1 MYIILDKNLKRTNT
15 LTLDDDTN
23 LFWGETVERQ
33 IADDETNSD
42 DVSAESTFNTTDPNA
57 NSKSWNDTIN
67 NLTVLA
73 DSPVASNLIVG
84 NYIGVHD
91 DTVNHW
97 RIYRIYQTD
106 ETIDSTSGTHLKS
119 CDAINLAIWRLGKT
133 IPVKK
138 EITECTLKI
147 ALEWIMA
154 GTGWDVENNS
164 TSGLYA
170 DVEFDGSSTSQS
182 MLQTVLS
189 DFDVEANAY
198 VNIDSSGIV
207 TDFILDIEDELGKNE
222 GKRITYGDNMLSI
235 DRQTVDTTLITK
247 LYVYGNNGKSIDSVN
262 NGANFITDSQANV
275 LYNADPT
282 TWLEGSITSS
292 AIDNPAALLAWGTKT
307 LRLFNHPRVNY
318 SVETTQNFNPNLG
331 DTIKVIDLAMNPI
344 LTTQARVI
352 QKVTSDSDPSQN
364 KVVLGEFSTVN
375 VVTPSFIKNLEQRWG
390 DHVRELFEEAKKHQ
404 NAASV
409 SLITP
414 LGTSW
419 SNTDTSKKIIARLF
433 IEGENVTSYLS
444 AAAFNW
450 YKIGLNETHGLGGT
464 HDLVWE
470 GEHKKDGYEVTITPP
485 FEGNLMVTID
495 DKFVKK
501 DSEMWVDTGTN
512 SYGDFKR
519 LWITKDGTRD
529 FNGDVHVG
537 ALQYAILLS
546 DGSVMSSYHY
556 TKDKMHSDTEF
567 IKWNADGSVQSM
579 MFVVGGGH
587 CGSFWYDES
596 SNTIYNEIK
605 DENDGKYYI
614 GTLPYTPNSSN
625 GSSNFTK
632 WCSVPQYFRCSVDL
646 ENNVWM
652 GSATDG
658 TVYICLI
665 DSPEDPDDPN
675 KPVGLKQG
683 TFAPIVEFKIQ
694 DFGLKPIP
702 AGVTNHGTY
711 NTMQANDIS
720 YPYAF
725 FTSGDINNSDDK
737 LLTCVNVITHSIVF
751 QYSFEPE
758 QDIALD
764 VPIEDGGHMEPEGV
778 YFDKANSR
786 LIVGFNIS
794 EFRDEAHTIIIA
806 HSALFEVPVGERDDS
821 KDLDV
826 EYPSED
832 QSSDSAED
840 EQAVLD
846 DDTSTDIDDDTN
858 DNSNG
863 FIDSAM
869 DGTSDSDDSDDD
881 DSDDDD
887 DDDDDSD
894 DSDDDDSGGSDSGG
908 SGSGATK
915 KHEHEHHESEHHE
928 HEHHEHKRS
937 KKH

>member
-1 MYIILDKNLKRTNT
+1 MYVILDKNLKRTNT

-42 DVSAESTFNTTDPNA
+42 DISAESTFNTTDPNA

-91 DTVNHW
+91 DTANHW
-97 RIYRIYQTD
+97 RVYRIYQTD
-106 ETIDSTSGTHLKS
+106 ETIDSTSGTHLRS
-119 CDAINLAIWRLGKT
+119 CDAINLAIWKLGKT
-133 IPVKK
+133 IPAKK
-138 EITECTLKI
+138 EITQCTLKI
-147 ALEWIMA
+147 ALQWLMA

-170 DVEFDGSSTSQS
+170 DVDFDGSSTSQS
-182 MLQTVLS
+182 MLQTILT
-189 DFDVEANAY
+189 DFDVEADAY

-222 GKRITYGDNMLSI
+222 GQRITYGDNMLSI

-247 LYVYGNNGKSIDSVN
+247 LYVYGNSGKSIASVN
-262 NGANFITDSQANV
+262 NGANFITDSQANT
-275 LYNADPT
+275 LYNNDPT
-282 TWLEGSITSS
+282 TWLEGSITSN

-318 SVETTQNFNPNLG
+318 SVETTQDFNPNLG

-375 VVTPSFIKNLEQRWG
+375 VITPNFIKNLEQRWN
-390 DHVRELFEEAKKHQ
+390 DHVAKLFEDAKKNQ

-419 SNTDTSKKIIARLF
+419 ANTDTSKKVIARLF

-450 YKIGLNETHGLGGT
+450 YKIGLDGT
-464 HDLVWE
+464 HDLGWE
-470 GEHKKDGYEVTITPP
+470 GEHKTDGYEVTITPP
-485 FEGNLMVTID
+485 FQGNLMVTID
-495 DKFVKK
+495 DNFVKK
-501 DSEMWVDTGTN
+501 DSEMWVNTGTN
-512 SYGDFKR
+512 PYGDFKR

-529 FNGDVHVG
+529 FRGDVHVG
-537 ALQYAILLS
+537 ALQYSILLS

-556 TKDKMHSDTEF
+556 PKDKEHSDTEF

-579 MFVVGGGH
+579 MFVLGGGH

-596 SNTIYNEIK
+596 SNTIYTEIK
-605 DENDGKYYI
+605 DENDGKHYI
-614 GTLPYTPNSSN
+614 GTLPYTPNTAKD
-625 GSSNFTK
+625 SSNFTK
-632 WCSVPQYFRCSVDL
+632 WCSVDQYFRCSVDL
-646 ENNVWM
+646 KNNIWM
-652 GSATDG
+652 GCATDG

-665 DSPEDPDDPN
+665 DSPEDPNNQN

-683 TFAPIVEFKIQ
+683 TFAPIVEFKVQ
-694 DFGLKPIP
+694 DFRLNPIP
-702 AGVTNHGTY
+702 AGVTNDGTY

-725 FTSGDINNSDDK
+725 FTSGDANNSDDK
-737 LLTCVNVITHSIVF
+737 LLICVNVITHSEVF
-751 QYSFEPE
+751 RYTFEPE

-764 VPIEDGGHMEPEGV
+764 VPIENGGHMEPEGV
-778 YFDKANSR
+778 YFDEVNNR

-794 EFRDEAHTIIIA
+794 EFRDAAHTITIA
-806 HSALFEVPVGERDDS
+806 HSALFEVPVKERDDS
-821 KDLDV
+821 KDLAV
-826 EYPSED
+826 EYPTED
-832 QSSDSAED
+832 QSNDSVEE
-840 EQAVLD
+840 EQAFID
-846 DDTSTDIDDDTN
+846 NNTSTDVDDD
-858 DNSNG
+858 DNTSDDSDG

-869 DGTSDSDDSDDD
+869 DETADYNKETGDDSDNGEGD
-881 DSDDDD
+881 
-887 DDDDDSD
+887 
-894 DSDDDDSGGSDSGG
+894 
-908 SGSGATK
+908 
-915 KHEHEHHESEHHE
+915 
-928 HEHHEHKRS
+928 
-937 KKH
+937 

>member
-1 MYIILDKNLKRTNT
+1 MYVVLDKNLKRTNT
-15 LTLDDDTN
+15 LTIDDDTN
-23 LFWGETVERQ
+23 IFWGETVERQ

-42 DVSAESTFNTTDPNA
+42 EISAESTFNTTDPNA

-73 DSPVASNLIVG
+73 SSPVAPNLIVG
-84 NYIGVHD
+84 NHIAVRD
-91 DTVNHW
+91 ESTNHW
-97 RIYRIYQTD
+97 RVYRIYQTD
-106 ETIDSTSGTHLKS
+106 ETIDSTSGTHLKT
-119 CDAINLAIWRLGKT
+119 CDAINLAIWKLGKT

-138 EITECTLKI
+138 EITQCTLNI
-147 ALEWIMA
+147 ALQWLMA
-154 GTGWDVENNS
+154 GTGWIAENNS

-170 DVEFDGSSTSQS
+170 DVSFDGNSTSQS
-182 MLQTVLS
+182 MLQTILT
-189 DFDVEANAY
+189 DFDVEADAY
-198 VNIDSSGIV
+198 VNIDSNGIV

-222 GKRITYGDNMLSI
+222 GQRITYGDNMLSI

-247 LYVYGNNGKSIDSVN
+247 LYVYGNSGKTVASVN
-262 NGANFITDSQANV
+262 NGADFITDSQANV
-275 LYNADPT
+275 LYNDDPT
-282 TWLEGSITSS
+282 TWLEGSITSDI
-292 AIDNPAALLAWGTKT
+292 IDNPAALLAWGTKT

-318 SVETTQNFNPNLG
+318 SVETTQNFSPNLG
-331 DTIKVIDLAMNPI
+331 DTIKVIDLTMDPI

-375 VVTPSFIKNLEQRWG
+375 VVTPNFIKNLEQRWN
-390 DHVRELFEEAKKHQ
+390 DHVKALFAEAKKNQ

-419 SNTDTSKKIIARLF
+419 ANTDTSKKIIARLF

-444 AAAFNW
+444 ASAFNW
-450 YKIGLNETHGLGGT
+450 YKIGLDGT
-464 HDLVWE
+464 HDLNWE
-470 GEHKKDGYEVTITPP
+470 GSHKTDGYEVTITPP

-495 DKFVKK
+495 DAYVK
-501 DSEMWVDTGTN
+501 DESEMWVDTGTD
-512 SYGDFKR
+512 SYGNFKR

-537 ALQYAILLS
+537 ALQYSILLS

-556 TKDKMHSDTEF
+556 TKDKTHSDTEF
-567 IKWNADGSVQSM
+567 VKWNADGSVQSM

-596 SNTIYNEIK
+596 SNTIYTEIK
-605 DENDGKYYI
+605 DQNDGKYYL
-614 GTLPYTPNSSN
+614 GTMPYTANSSN

-632 WCSVPQYFRCSVDL
+632 WCEVSQYFRCSVDL
-646 ENNVWM
+646 ENNLWM
-652 GSATDG
+652 GSTTDG

-665 DSPEDPDDPN
+665 DSPADSSDPN

-683 TFAPIVEFKIQ
+683 KFAPIVEFKVQ
-694 DFGLKPIP
+694 DFGLNPVP
-702 AGVTNHGTY
+702 RGVTNNGTY

-725 FTSGDINNSDDK
+725 FTSGDANNADDK
-737 LLTCVNVITHSIVF
+737 LLTCVNVITHSQVF

-764 VPIEDGGHMEPEGV
+764 VPIENGGHMEPEGV

-794 EFRDEAHTIIIA
+794 EFRDTAHTITIA
-806 HSALFEVPVGERDDS
+806 HSAIYDVPVGERDDS
-821 KDLDV
+821 KDLTI
-826 EYPSED
+826 EYPAED
-832 QSSDSAED
+832 QSDDSAEE
-840 EQAVLD
+840 EQAVINNN
-846 DDTSTDIDDDTN
+846 TSTDIDDDGNTS
-858 DNSNG
+858 DNSDG

-869 DGTSDSDDSDDD
+869 DGTSDYDKETDSNENDGSDDSDN
-881 DSDDDD
+881 DSD
-887 DDDDDSD
+887 
-894 DSDDDDSGGSDSGG
+894 GGEGD
-908 SGSGATK
+908 
-915 KHEHEHHESEHHE
+915 
-928 HEHHEHKRS
+928 
-937 KKH
+937 